1 MKLVVVGT
9 GYVGLVS
16 AATFAKTGCDVVGV
30 DIDAAKVAR
39 LSRGEC
45 PIHEPGLGELL
56 QEGLADGNLSFTTD
70 LAAAIV
76 DAQIVLSAVSTPTGP
91 DGERADL
98 SAVFAVVDAVAEH
111 ATGDLVFINKSTV
124 PVGTGRICEERIE
137 KAIAARGATARVV
150 VVSNPEFLQEGSAV
164 QNSLEPHRIVI
175 GINDGPAKM
184 MAAERMAA
192 LYRPFIGEGIPVA
205 LMDRESA
212 EVVKYASNAF
222 LATKIS
228 FINMM
233 SALCEKVGA
242 DVRQVAA
249 AMGQDPRIGPAFL
262 RAGVGYGGSCFPKD
276 VRALVATGREL
287 GLDMAIAAAAQQVN
301 DAQRE
306 RFFQAV
312 LAGLSPAATVAVWGL
327 AFKPETDDVRE
338 SPALELAAKLV
349 AAGHRVRAFDPAA
362 KPALPGAELCA
373 NALEAATG
381 ADALVLMTEWAEFR
395 GADLAAVRK
404 LMRGDRLFDGR
415 NAYEP
420 ETAKQAGFAYRGVG
434 V

>member
-9 GYVGLVS
+9 GYVGLVC
-16 AATFAKTGCDVVGV
+16 AAVFAETGCEVVGV
-30 DIDAAKVAR
+30 DTDAAKVAR
-39 LSRGEC
+39 LSGGDC
-45 PIHEPGLGELL
+45 PIHEPDLPELL
-56 QEGLADGNLSFTTD
+56 TAGLADGSLSFTTD
-70 LAAAIV
+70 LA
-76 DAQIVLSAVSTPTGP
+76 DALRDAHVVMSAVPTPTGA
-91 DGERADL
+91 DGAADL
-98 SAVFAVVDAVAEH
+98 TAVRAVAKRVAEL
-111 ATGDLVFINKSTV
+111 AEADLVFVNKSTV
-124 PVGTGRICEERIE
+124 PMGSAAECQTIVDE
-137 KAIAARGATARVV
+137 ALAARGKPCRVV
-150 VVSNPEFLQEGSAV
+150 VTSNPEFLQEGSAV
-164 QNSLEPHRIVI
+164 RNARQPDRIVI
-175 GINDGPAKM
+175 GIDEGEDKM
-184 MAAERMAA
+184 LAAERLAA

-233 SALCEKVGA
+233 STLCEKVGA